1 MVQISEDVYA
11 DLIRLSKAY
20 TGMTMEKRASHLSGC
35 EKIFVET
42 LVEDSYYKGLQD
54 GIKIACAALKPKTK
68 GRK

>member
-1 MVQISEDVYA
+1 MIEISEDVYA

-20 TGMTMEKRASHLSGC
+20 TEMFMAKRADHLSGS
-35 EKIFVET
+35 EKIFVEM

-54 GIKIACAALKPKTK
+54 GIKIASAAIKPAK